1 MVRQVKDPL
10 GLPQL
15 CCKSQLWL
23 GFDPPA
29 GELPYAVNAAKKKK
43 KKTKKQKTLVF
54 DLLLNV
60 IILLT

>member
-15 CCKSQLWL
+15 CCMSRLCL

-43 KKTKKQKTLVF
+43 KTKKKQKSISF
-54 DLLLNV
+54 
-60 IILLT
+60 